1 MELGTRIKEIAG
13 NLFEAPHLDHFHKKY
28 LEMSDGSVVIDYLI
42 NLSTD
47 QGDELEISFFTKKH
61 ICDITLSNGV
71 VYSYQYELSKIRSIS
86 LNESEEKWTLNVYG
100 EKRFDY
106 NVLKPGLPNELI
118 RYQKSLEQR

>member
-1 MELGTRIKEIAG
+1 MEIETRIKEIAG
-13 NLFEAPHLDHFHKKY
+13 NLFEKNHLDQFYKKY
-28 LEMSDGSVVIDYLI
+28 LEMSDGFVVTHSLI

-47 QGDELEISFFTKKH
+47 QGNELEISFFTKKH

-71 VYSYQYELSKIRSIS
+71 VYSYQYELSKISSIS
-86 LNESEEKWTLNVYG
+86 LNESEDKWTLNIYG

-106 NVLKPGLPNELI
+106 NVVKPGLPNELI

>member
-1 MELGTRIKEIAG
+1 MELEARIKKIAG
-13 NLFEAPHLDHFHKKY
+13 TLFETSHLDHFHKKY
-28 LEMSDGSVVIDYLI
+28 LELSDGFLVIDYLI

-47 QGDELEISFFTKKH
+47 QGNELEISFFTEDR

-71 VYSYQYELSKIRSIS
+71 VYSYQYELSKISSIS
-86 LNESEEKWTLNVYG
+86 LNELEEKWTLNING

-106 NVLKPGLPNELI
+106 NVVKPGSPHELI